1 MSMLTPP
8 GMGGKYRIT
17 GNRYPRMRRPRGRRR
32 LVFAAMGTVVALG
45 LVGWGTLQLID
56 VFSGGDDDKT
66 VRAARGTADC
76 KREPAKGQGQN
87 KADKA
92 DKTGKASRTAQ
103 QAPKSL
109 PKPAEITVNVYNATP
124 RTGLA
129 KDTADELRKRGFKIG
144 KVGNAP
150 AAYDKKVKAP
160 GILLGAP
167 AATDGP
173 FDVLATQ
180 LDGAQTKNDARSGK
194 DVDLIIGTAF
204 KDLVKEKDAV
214 KAMAALA
221 TPKPSSSAPTC

>member
-56 VFSGGDDDKT
+56 VFSGGGDDKT

-76 KREPAKGQGQN
+76 KRELAKGHDKGH
-87 KADKA
+87 DKA
-92 DKTGKASRTAQ
+92 ARTAPK
-103 QAPKSL
+103 APKSL

-150 AAYDKKVKAP
+150 GAYDKKVKAP
-160 GILLGAP
+160 GMLLGAP

-180 LDGAQTKNDARSGK
+180 LAGAQTKNDGRPGK
-194 DVDLIIGTAF
+194 DVDLIIGNGF
-204 KDLVKEKDAV
+204 KDLVKQKDAV
-214 KAMAALA
+214 KALAALA
-221 TPKPSSSAPTC
+221 APKPSSSAPAC

>member
-1 MSMLTPP
+1 
-8 GMGGKYRIT
+8 
-17 GNRYPRMRRPRGRRR
+17 
-32 LVFAAMGTVVALG
+32 MGTVVALG

-66 VRAARGTADC
+66 VRTARGTADC

-92 DKTGKASRTAQ
+92 ARTAQ
-103 QAPKSL
+103 RAPKSL

-180 LDGAQTKNDARSGK
+180 LAGTQTKNDARSGK

>member
-32 LVFAAMGTVVALG
+32 LVFAAMGAVVALG
-45 LVGWGTLQLID
+45 LVGWGTIQLID
-56 VFSGGDDDKT
+56 VFSGGDDKT
-66 VRAARGTADC
+66 VRSARGTADC
-76 KREPAKGQGQN
+76 KREPAADHNKTG

-92 DKTGKASRTAQ
+92 GKAARAAQ
-103 QAPKSL
+103 KAPKSL

-150 AAYDKKVKAP
+150 ASYDKKVKAP

-167 AATDGP
+167 AATNGP

-180 LDGAQTKNDARSGK
+180 LAGAQTKNDGRSGK
-194 DVDLIIGTAF
+194 DVDLIIGTGF
-204 KDLVKEKDAV
+204 KNLVKERDAV
-214 KAMAALA
+214 KALAAL
-221 TPKPSSSAPTC
+221 TSPKPSPSAPAC

>member
-17 GNRYPRMRRPRGRRR
+17 GDRYPRMRRPRGRRR

-56 VFSGGDDDKT
+56 VFSGGGDDKT

-76 KREPAKGQGQN
+76 KRELTKSHN

-92 DKTGKASRTAQ
+92 GKAARTA
-103 QAPKSL
+103 PKL

-160 GILLGAP
+160 GMLLGAP
-167 AATDGP
+167 ASANGP

-180 LDGAQTKNDARSGK
+180 LAGAQTRNDARSGK
-194 DVDLIIGTAF
+194 DVDLIIGSGF
-204 KDLVKEKDAV
+204 KNLVKEKDAG
-214 KAMAALA
+214 KALTALA
-221 TPKPSSSAPTC
+221 APKPSPSNPAC

>member
-56 VFSGGDDDKT
+56 VFSGGDDKT

-76 KREPAKGQGQN
+76 KRELAKDH
-87 KADKA
+87 DKA
-92 DKTGKASRTAQ
+92 ARTA
-103 QAPKSL
+103 PKAL
-109 PKPAEITVNVYNATP
+109 PKPAEITVNVYNATS

-150 AAYDKKVKAP
+150 TAYDKKVKAP

-167 AATDGP
+167 AATNGP

-180 LDGAQTKNDARSGK
+180 LTGAQAKNDGRSGK
-194 DVDLIIGTAF
+194 DVDLIIGAGF
-204 KDLVKEKDAV
+204 KDLVKKKDAA
-214 KAMAALA
+214 KALAALA
-221 TPKPSSSAPTC
+221 TPKPSSSTPTC